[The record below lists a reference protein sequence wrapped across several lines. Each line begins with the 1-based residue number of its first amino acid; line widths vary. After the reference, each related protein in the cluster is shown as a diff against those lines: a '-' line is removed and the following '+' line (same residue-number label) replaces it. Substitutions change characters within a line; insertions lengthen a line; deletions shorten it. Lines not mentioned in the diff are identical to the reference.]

1 MTKVEIGG
9 RGIEPHLDDE
19 RLARRGRSLELQPEL
34 GGPNDVGRVTV
45 NYSWQFM
52 TPLVR
57 PFFTNGQVNLR
68 VQSTM
73 KNETLFQ

>member
-1 MTKVEIGG
+1 MLRQDAT
-9 RGIEPHLDDE
+9 
-19 RLARRGRSLELQPEL
+19 LESCPVPTSGTRPAL
-34 GGPNDVGRVTV
+34 GGERKTPLIETALTLLLVL
-45 NYSWQFM
+45 M

-73 KNETLFQ
+73 KNEVAFQ